1 MPRLKSQLVAGRW
14 PETRGSSYEPVELT
28 IAARRQAE
36 SVLAM
41 LEGHGVEVR
50 LDGHGRVRFKSRR
63 TPPLEARL
71 AIERQ
76 GDLIEALLLVRAAEA
91 FG

>member
-1 MPRLKSQLVAGRW
+1 
-14 PETRGSSYEPVELT
+14 
-28 IAARRQAE
+28 
-36 SVLAM
+36 M

-50 LDGHGRVRFKSRR
+50 LDGDKVRFKSRR

-91 FG
+91 SQ

>member
-1 MPRLKSQLVAGRW
+1 M
-14 PETRGSSYEPVELT
+14 ELSGP
-28 IAARRQAE
+28 ARRQAE
-36 SVLAM
+36 AAITM

-50 LDGHGRVRFKSRR
+50 VDGDKVRFKSRR

-71 AIERQ
+71 AIECQ

-91 FG
+91 FE